1 MSFRV
6 IRIDQGRSAPD
17 IARNGICEI
26 VGLPYI
32 PHEIECRSHKGTE
45 RAPLACCRNRW
56 VYLQTMFIPCERCAT
71 PVVLICNERAG
82 SFDDGS
88 SKGL

>member
-1 MSFRV
+1 
-6 IRIDQGRSAPD
+6 
-17 IARNGICEI
+17 

-32 PHEIECRSHKGTE
+32 PHELESGSYECTE
-45 RAPLACCRNRW
+45 SAPLAYFRIRW
-56 VYLQTMFIPCERCAT
+56 VYLPTMFIPCERCAT
-71 PVVLICNERAG
+71 PVVLIRYERAG